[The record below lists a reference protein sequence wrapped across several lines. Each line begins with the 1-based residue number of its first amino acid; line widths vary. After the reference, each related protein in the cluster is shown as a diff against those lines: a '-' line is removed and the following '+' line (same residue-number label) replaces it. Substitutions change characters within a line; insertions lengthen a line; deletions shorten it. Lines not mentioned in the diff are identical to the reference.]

1 MTMRSYKDVCDAT
14 LFEEYKKTGDTQ
26 IRNEIVD
33 RYTYIA
39 RLIAKKF
46 SGRGIDYDDL
56 YQVACI
62 GLLYAVERYDADK
75 GVKFASFAT
84 PTISGEIKHYFRDK
98 GNFIR
103 VPRKLYEM
111 FVKADKIHEANKQL
125 TDDGEAAFLPRTV
138 SLEQEVLGDDIRYS
152 HILGKSD
159 DGFLVVENKDFA
171 DRCLKS
177 LGESEREFM
186 HKRFYEEKSQKQIAA
201 DMGVSQMCISR
212 MERRVLKRLRDMY
225 FKDEIGA

>member
-1 MTMRSYKDVCDAT
+1 MSMQTYKDISEKE
-14 LFEEYKKTGDTQ
+14 LFEKYRKTGDVQ

-33 RYTYIA
+33 RYTYVA
-39 RLIAKKF
+39 RIIAKRFK
-46 SGRGIDYDDL
+46 GRGIDYDDL
-56 YQVACI
+56 YQVACL
-62 GLLYAVERYDADK
+62 GLLYAAERFDESK
-75 GVKFASFAT
+75 GIKFASFAT

-111 FVKADKIHEANKQL
+111 FVRADKIHEANKQQP
-125 TDDGEAAFLPRTV
+125 DDGEEAFLPRTV
-138 SLEQEVLGDDIRYS
+138 SLEQEILGDDIRFS

-159 DGFLVVENKDFA
+159 DGFLIVENKDFA

-177 LGESEREFM
+177 LGENEREFV
-186 HKRFYEEKSQKQIAA
+186 HKRYYEEKSQKQIAS
-201 DMGVSQMCISR
+201 DMGVSQMYISR

-225 FKDEIGA
+225 FKDAKGA

>member
-1 MTMRSYKDVCDAT
+1 MSENYSCLTEEE
-14 LFEEYKKTGDTQ
+14 LFEGYRATKDTAL
-26 IRNEIVD
+26 RNEIVD

-39 RLIAKKF
+39 DIVAKRF
-46 SGRGIDYDDL
+46 SNRGIDYDDL

-62 GLLYAVERYDADK
+62 GLLYAAERFDPSK
-75 GVKFASFAT
+75 GVKFTSFAT

-111 FVKADKIHEANKQL
+111 FLKADKIHLANMAQSETAEAEL
-125 TDDGEAAFLPRTV
+125 LPRTV
-138 SLEQEVLGDDIRYS
+138 SLEQEVLGDDVRFS
-152 HILGKSD
+152 HILGKAD

-171 DRCLKS
+171 DSCMKALA
-177 LGESEREFM
+177 ENEREFII
-186 HKRFYEEKSQKQIAA
+186 KRYYEEKSQKQIAS

-225 FKDEIGA
+225 FKDMEGA